1 MSLLDKDIRE
11 PLFMNMEI
19 KLVEKVDE
27 ETLDQ
32 LISRELFDRDYT
44 TLVL

>member
-44 TLVL
+44 TQVL